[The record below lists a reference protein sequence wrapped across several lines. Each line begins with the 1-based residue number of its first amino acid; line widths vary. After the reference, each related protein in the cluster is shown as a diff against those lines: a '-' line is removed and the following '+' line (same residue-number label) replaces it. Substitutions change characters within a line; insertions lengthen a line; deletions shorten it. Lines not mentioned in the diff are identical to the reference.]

1 MKIKLTEEDKAQIR
15 KFVDIVREAMEECG
29 MPAPI
34 SKEENCSIVRAELEL
49 EAENRME
56 MYAEYI
62 TAEDVE
68 APADDSGIKRFF
80 AWAVRE
86 TEKEAPNETDYSS
99 DTGVFTSDTEHGC
112 SGSAGTE

>member
-1 MKIKLTEEDKAQIR
+1 MNIKLTEEDKAQIR
-15 KFVDIVREAMEECG
+15 KFVDIVREALEECG

-34 SKEENCSIVRAELEL
+34 SKEENCSMVRAELEM
-49 EAENRME
+49 EAESRME

-80 AWAVRE
+80 ALVGRE
-86 TEKEAPNETDYSS
+86 VKGEIND
-99 DTGVFTSDTEHGC
+99 
-112 SGSAGTE
+112 